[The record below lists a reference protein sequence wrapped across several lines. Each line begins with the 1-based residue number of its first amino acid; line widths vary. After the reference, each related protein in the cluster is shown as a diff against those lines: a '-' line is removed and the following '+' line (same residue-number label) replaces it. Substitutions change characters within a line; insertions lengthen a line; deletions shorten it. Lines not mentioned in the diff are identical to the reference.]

1 MNSSIRWQAK
11 DVKLSIGQ
19 EATMNLAESLKEFT
33 TVVADTG
40 DIEPIARHRPQD
52 APLTH
57 LFSIKLLK

>member
-1 MNSSIRWQAK
+1 
-11 DVKLSIGQ
+11 
-19 EATMNLAESLKEFT
+19 MNLAESLKEFT